1 MIIARS
7 EYLFSHTVALQRQDF
22 LSCEIL
28 TLDYH
33 SPQHVA
39 FINRSDQQQQ
49 LQKLGQIDVT
59 QVL

>member
-22 LSCEIL
+22 LCCEIL

-33 SPQHVA
+33 SPQHVT